1 MYTIIDNEA
10 GNIIEHAETI
20 EQAQEIIAGYEA
32 ADKKDGTYTPNFYA
46 VKKVSNDDQFDFL
59 VHYEKPLVGF
69 FFQQC

>member
-1 MYTIIDNEA
+1 MNTKIHYSIIDNEA

-46 VKKVSNDDQFDFL
+46 VKKVSNDD
-59 VHYEKPLVGF
+59 
-69 FFQQC
+69 